1 VTRLWPV
8 GLPISVIG
16 AGIEDNVED
25 GSVFDSSVLD
35 GSVLDGT
42 RPAGFTWQ
50 NQIHQV
56 AEITREWRVDID
68 WWRVRVWR
76 AYFKLSTNTGL
87 LVIIYQDLLSGEW
100 YLQRLYD

>member
-1 VTRLWPV
+1 MTRLWPV
-8 GLPISVIG
+8 GLPISVTG
-16 AGIEDNVED
+16 AGSVVD
-25 GSVFDSSVLD
+25 G
-35 GSVLDGT
+35 GT

-50 NQIHQV
+50 GQVHQV

-68 WWRVRVWR
+68 WWRRRVWR
-76 AYFKLSTNTGL
+76 AYFKLSTDTGL